1 MRWWIAAIAASG
13 LVAQSLETA
22 RVEAKPVDRFVT
34 LTAEIQPYQSTAVIA
49 RVAGYIEKIDV
60 DRGSAV
66 RKGQTIAVLS
76 APELKAQMAEGQ
88 AKAAA
93 VRAQSGEMRARK
105 TAAQSTA
112 NRLKTASQTPGAISA
127 NELIQADEAVA
138 AAVAALEGSQFAE
151 NAAQSQVRSL
161 QDLASY
167 LIVTAPFDGV
177 VTERLLH
184 PGSLAGPSAGPIVR
198 IDQVSRLRVIVAI
211 PETYLSSI
219 RAGQRVVFSVT
230 GYPGETFQGA
240 VSRIS
245 RILDPK
251 TRTMP
256 VELDVI
262 NPSGKLAPGM
272 YTEVRWPAK
281 SGQTTLLVPATAVTS
296 NTERSFVIRVENGAA
311 KYVNVRK
318 GPAQGELVEV
328 SGALTAGDVVIR
340 RATDE
345 IREGARIPIK

>member
-167 LIVTAPFDGV
+167 LIVNAPFDGV

-256 VELDVI
+256 VELDVM

-328 SGALTAGDVVIR
+328 SGALAAGDVVIR

>member
-1 MRWWIAAIAASG
+1 MRWMIAAIAASG
-13 LVAQSLETA
+13 LWAQSLETV
-22 RVEAKPVDRFVT
+22 RVESKPVDRFVT
-34 LTAEIQPYQSTAVIA
+34 LTAEIQPYQSTAVVA
-49 RVAGYIEKIDV
+49 RVAGYIEKVDV

-66 RKGQTIAVLS
+66 RKGDAIAQLS
-76 APELKAQMAEGQ
+76 APELKAQIAEIQ

-93 VRAQSGEMRARK
+93 VRSQSGELRARR
-105 TAAQSTA
+105 AAALSTA
-112 NRLKTASQTPGAISA
+112 SRLKTAAATPGAISP
-127 NELIQADEAVA
+127 NELVQADEAVA
-138 AAVAALEGSQFAE
+138 AATAAIEANQMAERAVQAQARALEEMVAY
-151 NAAQSQVRSL
+151 
-161 QDLASY
+161 LA
-167 LIVTAPFDGV
+167 VTAPFDGV

-198 IDQVSRLRVIVAI
+198 IDQVSRLRVIVAV
-211 PETYLSSI
+211 PETNVSSI
-219 RAGQRVVFSVT
+219 RAGQRVGFSVT

-245 RILDPK
+245 RVLDPK

-256 VELDVI
+256 VELDVV
-262 NPSGKLAPGM
+262 NAGGKLAPGM

-281 SGQTTLLVPATAVTS
+281 SGQVTLLVPATAVTS
-296 NTERSFVIRVENGAA
+296 NTERSFVIRVENGTA

-328 SGALTAGDVVIR
+328 SGPLAAGDLVIK

-345 IREGARIPIK
+345 IREGARIPAK